1 MEAQLSLEQVMKPS
15 GFGTYSQNP
24 GVPSVALLELKESL
38 EVETR
43 AFSQAPMILDE
54 MSLLNVI

>member
-1 MEAQLSLEQVMKPS
+1 MEAPLSQEQVTKPS
-15 GFGTYSQNP
+15 GFGTYSQRQEA
-24 GVPSVALLELKESL
+24 PSVALLELKESL